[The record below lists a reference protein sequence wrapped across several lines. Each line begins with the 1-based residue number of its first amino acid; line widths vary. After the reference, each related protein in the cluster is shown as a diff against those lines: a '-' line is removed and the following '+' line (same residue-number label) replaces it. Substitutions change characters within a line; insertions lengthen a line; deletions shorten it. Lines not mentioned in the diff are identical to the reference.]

1 MMATV
6 EPTEVMRR
14 YVDAMRAG
22 DWDAGMAFFHEDI
35 VIRIPGRS
43 RFAGE
48 HRGRRAAVDYIR
60 SAIALTE
67 GHEIEVELVDMLVSD
82 DRVALMVRE
91 RFGRD
96 EGTLEIRRVNVY
108 RVAGEKIVEIAIF
121 EGEQYEVDELMGGG

>member
-67 GHEIEVELVDMLVSD
+67 GHEIEVELVNMLASD
-82 DRVALMVRE
+82 ERVALMVRE